1 MPQQNRQLAAITFID
16 IVSFSTLMHE
26 NEEKALHL
34 LSLQKDVV
42 YPIITSHN
50 GKILKEMGD
59 ALLISF
65 SSVIQA
71 VQCTLEIQAKIEYI
85 ENYSYI

>member
-1 MPQQNRQLAAITFID
+1 MPQQHRQLAAITFID
-16 IVSFSTLMHE
+16 IVSFSKLMHE
-26 NEEKALHL
+26 DEEKAIHL

-50 GKILKEMGD
+50 GKILKEIGD

-65 SSVIQA
+65 SSAIDA
-71 VQCTLEIQAKIEYI
+71 VKCTLEIQTKIEHI
-85 ENYSYI
+85 ENLLV